1 MTGEVKI
8 DLKTFLESEKAELQ
22 KRLKGK
28 KLMHDK
34 LLKDADKIR
43 DGMLEISGAIQQIDN
58 LLLAN
63 KEGKI

>member
-1 MTGEVKI
+1 MAGEVKI
-8 DLKTFLESEKAELQ
+8 PIISFLESEKAELQ

-34 LLKDADKIR
+34 LLKDADKLR

-58 LLLAN
+58 ILLAN

>member
-1 MTGEVKI
+1 MAGEVKI
-8 DLKTFLESEKAELQ
+8 PIISFLESEKAELQ

-34 LLKDADKIR
+34 FLKDADRVR
-43 DGMLEISGAIQQIDN
+43 DSMLEITGAIQQIDN
-58 LLLAN
+58 ILLAN